1 MKNSFKNKTVW
12 QKIFFVLLFPV
23 YVVVLGLVMLYKV
36 LISPFFAHACRYYP
50 TCSNY
55 FAQAVVEYGIIRG
68 IFIGIGRIF
77 RCNPWSK
84 GGFDPVKPNIKGNIK
99 WLL

>member
-1 MKNSFKNKTVW
+1 MKNSFKNKTAL
-12 QKIFFVLLFPV
+12 QKITFVLLYPL
-23 YVVVLGLVMLYKV
+23 YIVVLGLVKVYKYI
-36 LISPFFAHACRYYP
+36 ISPFLPHACRFYP
-50 TCSNY
+50 TCSEY
-55 FAQAVVEYGIIRG
+55 FVRAIQEYGIFRG
-68 IFIGIGRIF
+68 IIMGIGRIF